1 MKVVLSWLKDF
12 VDLDLS
18 LEDLARVLTRIGLEV
33 DEVHSIGL
41 PYPGDPG
48 SVSGGYQEF
57 KFTGLSWDR
66 DKIVVAQIDEV
77 MPHPNA
83 DRLVL
88 CRLQDGLQEHIVL
101 TGAPNLL
108 EYRGR
113 GPLAQP
119 LKVAYAREGARI
131 YDGHQEGYVLTTLK
145 RAKIRGVES
154 YSMVC
159 SEKEL
164 GISDEHEGIMLLNP
178 DAPAGLPLVD
188 LLGDAVFEISILP
201 NMIRNA
207 CMLGVARELSAALG
221 KPLRKPH
228 RVVAAD
234 GPAIDGQVA
243 IKITD
248 PALNPRFALG
258 LVRGVAARQS
268 PDWVQRRLRLAG
280 MRPINTIVD
289 ATNYVMLEVGQP
301 LHAFDYDTLVQRASG
316 QAPTIITR
324 PAQSGEYLTTLDGV
338 DRTLEPYTI
347 LVTDTA
353 GPLSLAGVMGGQ
365 ESEVTSETRNVLLE
379 GASWNLVNVR
389 RTVSGQRLNS
399 EAAYRFARGI
409 HPALAAPAVEYC
421 LDLMAQWCGGQIAR
435 GLVDVYPNPLPDAVV
450 ELTVADLQRI
460 LGIELS
466 LQTMAD
472 LLIPLEFTC
481 QIEGDVLW
489 VKAPAHRLDIGTG
502 LVGKADVIEEIAR
515 MHGYDKIPARRMAD
529 TLPVQRGNSTLE
541 REEAL
546 RDLLAGLGLR
556 EAVTYRLTSPERE
569 ARLLPETAPY
579 VELQNPIAPDR
590 CVMRR
595 SLLAS
600 MLEVIER
607 NARLSERL
615 AFFEIGPVFWP
626 IEGQQLP
633 AEPLRLA
640 VALIGRRELPT
651 WDQPHAEM
659 MDFFDL
665 KGLVEQMLDGLH
677 LEGVAFEP
685 VTDDPRFHPGKCAL
699 LKINAVPMGILGE
712 LHPAIQQHYDLP
724 NAPLLA
730 ADLDA
735 AAILALVNARRDTR
749 PVPAFPP
756 VLEDLAVVVDE
767 DLPADRVA
775 EVIRQAGGKLVTAVR
790 LFDIFRGEQL
800 GTGKKSLAYS
810 VTYQSYDST
819 LTDAQ
824 TQPVRAR
831 IIRRLEQELGAKLRS

>member
-1 MKVVLSWLKDF
+1 MKVVLSWIKDF
-12 VDLDLS
+12 VALDLP

-33 DEVHSIGL
+33 DEVHTIGL
-41 PYPGDPG
+41 PIPGEAG
-48 SVSGGYQEF
+48 STGCGYQEF

-66 DKIVVAQIDEV
+66 DKIVLGRIDEV

-88 CRLQDGLQEHIVL
+88 CRLQDGLQEHVVL

-108 EYRGR
+108 PYRGQ
-113 GPLAQP
+113 GPLPKP
-119 LKVAYAREGARI
+119 LLVAYAREGARI

-164 GISDEHEGIMLLNP
+164 GISDEHEGIMLINT
-178 DAPAGLPLVD
+178 DAPAGTPLVD

-221 KPLRKPH
+221 KPLHKPH
-228 RVVAAD
+228 RVVASD
-234 GPAIDGQVA
+234 GPTIAGQVA
-243 IKITD
+243 IQITD
-248 PALNPRFALG
+248 STLNPRFTLG
-258 LVRGVAARQS
+258 LIRGAAAQSS

-280 MRPINTIVD
+280 MRPINAIVD

-301 LHAFDYDTLVQRASG
+301 LHAFDYDTLVQRANG

-324 PAQSGEYLTTLDGV
+324 AAQPGEGLTTLDGV
-338 DRTLEPYTI
+338 ERVLEPYTI

-353 GPLSLAGVMGGQ
+353 GPLSLAGVMGGL
-365 ESEVTSETRNVLLE
+365 ESEVTPQTRNVLLE
-379 GASWNLVNVR
+379 GANWNLVNVR

-435 GLVDVYPNPLPDAVV
+435 GLVDVYPNPLPDPVV
-450 ELTVADLQRI
+450 ALTVADLQRV

-472 LLIPLEFTC
+472 LLTPLEFVC
-481 QIEGDVLW
+481 SIEGDVLK
-489 VKAPAHRLDIGTG
+489 VKTPAHRLDIGTG

-515 MHGYDKIPARRMAD
+515 MHGYDKIPSRRLAD
-529 TLPVQRGNSTLE
+529 SLPVQRGNPTLE

-546 RDLLAGLGLR
+546 RDLLAGLGLQ
-556 EAVTYRLTSPERE
+556 EVVTYRLTSPERE
-569 ARLLPETAPY
+569 ARLLSETGPY
-579 VELQNPIAPDR
+579 VGIQNPIAPDR

-600 MLEVIER
+600 VLEVLER
-607 NARLSERL
+607 NARLRERL
-615 AFFEIGPVFWP
+615 AFFEIGPVFHP
-626 IEGQQLP
+626 VADQQLP
-633 AEPLRLA
+633 AEPPRLA
-640 VALIGRRELPT
+640 LVLAGRRELAT

-665 KGLVEQMLDGLH
+665 KGLVEQMLEGLH
-677 LEGVAFEP
+677 LEGAAFEP
-685 VTDDPRFHPGKCAL
+685 VADDPRFHPGKCAAL
-699 LKINAVPMGILGE
+699 IINAVPLGILGE
-712 LHPAIQQHYDLP
+712 LHPALQQKYDLANLP
-724 NAPLLA
+724 VLA

-735 AAILALVNARRDTR
+735 GALLELVKTCRDTR

-756 VLEDLAVVVDE
+756 VLEDLAVVVAE
-767 DLPADRVA
+767 DLPAERVA

-800 GTGKKSLAYS
+800 GEGKKSLAYS

>member
-1 MKVVLSWLKDF
+1 
-12 VDLDLS
+12 
-18 LEDLARVLTRIGLEV
+18 
-33 DEVHSIGL
+33 DEVHTIGL
-41 PYPGDPG
+41 PIPGEAG
-48 SVSGGYQEF
+48 STGCGYQEF

-66 DKIVVAQIDEV
+66 DKIVLGRIDEV

-88 CRLQDGLQEHIVL
+88 CRLQDGLQEHVVL

-108 EYRGR
+108 PYRGQ
-113 GPLAQP
+113 GPLPKP
-119 LKVAYAREGARI
+119 LLVAYAREGARI

-164 GISDEHEGIMLLNP
+164 GISDEHEGIMLINT
-178 DAPAGLPLVD
+178 DAPAGTPLVD

-221 KPLRKPH
+221 KPLHKPH
-228 RVVAAD
+228 RVVASD
-234 GPAIDGQVA
+234 GPTIAGQVA
-243 IKITD
+243 IQITD
-248 PALNPRFALG
+248 STLNPRFTLG
-258 LVRGVAARQS
+258 LIRGAAAQSS

-280 MRPINTIVD
+280 MRPINAIVD

-301 LHAFDYDTLVQRASG
+301 LHAFDYDTLVQRANG

-324 PAQSGEYLTTLDGV
+324 AAQPGEGLTTLDGV
-338 DRTLEPYTI
+338 ERVLEPYTI

-353 GPLSLAGVMGGQ
+353 GPLSLAGVMGGL
-365 ESEVTSETRNVLLE
+365 ESEVTPQTRNVLLE
-379 GASWNLVNVR
+379 GANWNLVNVR

-435 GLVDVYPNPLPDAVV
+435 GLVDVYPNPLPDPVV
-450 ELTVADLQRI
+450 ALTVADLQRV

-472 LLIPLEFTC
+472 LLTPLEFVC
-481 QIEGDVLW
+481 SIEGDVLK
-489 VKAPAHRLDIGTG
+489 VKTPAHRLDIGTG

-515 MHGYDKIPARRMAD
+515 MHGYDKIPSRRLAD
-529 TLPVQRGNSTLE
+529 SLPVQRGNPTLE

-546 RDLLAGLGLR
+546 RDLLAGLGLQ
-556 EAVTYRLTSPERE
+556 EVVTYRLTSPERE
-569 ARLLPETAPY
+569 ARLLSETGPY
-579 VELQNPIAPDR
+579 VGIQNPIAPDR

-600 MLEVIER
+600 VLEVLER
-607 NARLSERL
+607 NARLRERL
-615 AFFEIGPVFWP
+615 AFFEIGPVFHP
-626 IEGQQLP
+626 VADQQLP
-633 AEPLRLA
+633 AEPPRLA
-640 VALIGRRELPT
+640 LVLAGRRELAT

-665 KGLVEQMLDGLH
+665 KGLVEQMLEGLH
-677 LEGVAFEP
+677 LEGAAFEP
-685 VTDDPRFHPGKCAL
+685 VADDPRFHPGKCAAL
-699 LKINAVPMGILGE
+699 IINAVPLGILGE
-712 LHPAIQQHYDLP
+712 LHPALQQKYDLANLP
-724 NAPLLA
+724 VLA

-735 AAILALVNARRDTR
+735 GALLELVKTCRDTR

-756 VLEDLAVVVDE
+756 VLEDLAVVVAE
-767 DLPADRVA
+767 DLPAERVA

-800 GTGKKSLAYS
+800 GEGKKSLAYS